1 MQNQRP
7 GTHKM
12 SGTASANGMGGPGA
26 QPDGPSRRPL
36 AGGEESLPGGRM
48 LAGMRHPA
56 ALFEFATDAVVCVS
70 PNGTIESWN
79 DGAEKLFGYTREE
92 AVGRELTMLCAPQR
106 APEAKRHLARASA
119 GEPVENV
126 EIERVAK
133 DGHLVRARLTAFPLL
148 NAEGKFEGAIGLLHD
163 ASSRRRIEEELNASE
178 ERYRSVIEA
187 LNDGVLIQTDDGR
200 AVAFNRSAQQI
211 LGLTAEQLAAAS
223 TESPAVFLIHE
234 DGSTF
239 HASEL
244 PTMVTLRSGEPQTDV
259 LMGVKRPDGVRWI
272 SVNSAPLYRAGQAK
286 PYAAVGSFTDIT
298 EYRQTVEALRA
309 ARLEDLKRLALVS
322 EYRDDETN
330 RHTERVAQTAEL
342 LALELGLERAF
353 AWEMRR
359 AAPLHDVGKVGIPD
373 NILLKP
379 GRLTSEQFEV
389 MKTHT
394 TIGGRILAESD
405 FRVLQLGMEIAL
417 THHERWDGGGYP
429 TGLAGDQIP
438 ISGRIV
444 AVADA
449 FDAMTHPRPY
459 KDRVSIAEAIEEL
472 RRCEGAQ
479 FDPAIV
485 KAFMALEHEQLVDA
499 ERQPQ
504 KA

>member
-1 MQNQRP
+1 
-7 GTHKM
+7 M
-12 SGTASANGMGGPGA
+12 SRTASAHGTGGARA
-26 QPDGPSRRPL
+26 QPDEPARRPI
-36 AGGEESLPGGRM
+36 ADGEESLLGGRM

-70 PNGTIESWN
+70 PDATIESWN
-79 DGAEKLFGYTREE
+79 DGAERLFGYTREE
-92 AVGRELTMLCAPQR
+92 AVGRELTMLCAPER
-106 APEAKRHLARASA
+106 ARDARRLLARASA

-126 EIERVAK
+126 EIERIAK
-133 DGHLVRARLTAFPLL
+133 DGHAVRARLTAFPLL
-148 NAEGKFEGAIGLLHD
+148 NAEGEFEGAIGLLHD
-163 ASSRRRIEEELNASE
+163 ASSQRRIEEELHASE

-200 AVAFNRSAQQI
+200 ALAFNRSAQRI
-211 LGLTAEQLAAAS
+211 LGLTADQLAAAS
-223 TESPAVFLIHE
+223 TQSPAVFLIHE

-244 PTMVTLRSGEPQTDV
+244 PTMVTLRSGEAQTGV
-259 LMGVKRPDGVRWI
+259 LMGVRRPDGVRWI
-272 SVNSAPLYRAGQAK
+272 SVNSAPLYRSGQAK
-286 PYAAVGSFTDIT
+286 PHAAVGSFTDVT
-298 EYRQTVEALRA
+298 EYRQTVDALRA

-342 LALELGLERAF
+342 LALELALERAF
-353 AWEMRR
+353 AWEIRR

-379 GRLTSEQFEV
+379 GRLTTEEFEI

-394 TIGGRILAESD
+394 SIGGRILAESD
-405 FRVLQLGMEIAL
+405 FRVLQLGQEIAL

-429 TGLAGDQIP
+429 TGLLRDQIP

-459 KDRVSIAEAIEEL
+459 KDPVSIAEAIAEL
-472 RRCEGAQ
+472 RRCQGAQ
-479 FDPAIV
+479 FDPDV
-485 KAFMALEHEQLVDA
+485 VQAFMALEHERLVDSA
-499 ERQPQ
+499 TLSE